1 MRRLADGIYA
11 FVSPD
16 FSNLRYSY
24 TVLISARAFAFLP
37 RETPANTARDEACGL
52 ALCGTRPDAGDA
64 CGSGSRAVERGLDRG

>member
-11 FVSPD
+11 FVSGD
-16 FSNLRYSY
+16 FSNLRY
-24 TVLISARAFAFLP
+24 TVLISGSTKFRGNL
-37 RETPANTARDEACGL
+37 ETPANTARDEACMP